1 MIEAELKFV
10 SISGIK
16 RVLPDNFIDYFG
28 KDAEKNIYLFKKSL
42 EKKYFI
48 NHHSSESCHHRVGE
62 IVGKAPQCKQTCDQ
76 DKGHKIFFLYKF
88 LAHSLLTIFQ

>member
-10 SISGIK
+10 SITGIK

-48 NHHSSESCHHRVGE
+48 NS
-62 IVGKAPQCKQTCDQ
+62 
-76 DKGHKIFFLYKF
+76 
-88 LAHSLLTIFQ
+88 

>member
-28 KDAEKNIYLFKKSL
+28 KDAEKNIYLFKNFQ
-42 EKKYFI
+42 KKNI
-48 NHHSSESCHHRVGE
+48 SS
-62 IVGKAPQCKQTCDQ
+62 IVG
-76 DKGHKIFFLYKF
+76 IFKK
-88 LAHSLLTIFQ
+88 

>member
-16 RVLPDNFIDYFG
+16 KVLPDNFIDYFG
-28 KDAEKNIYLFKKSL
+28 KDAEKNIYLFKKFL

-48 NHHSSESCHHRVGE
+48 NSW
-62 IVGKAPQCKQTCDQ
+62 
-76 DKGHKIFFLYKF
+76 Y
-88 LAHSLLTIFQ
+88 FQEVI

>member
-1 MIEAELKFV
+1 MGYYYLRDEIKLSKFSTLELTAEEKCALTSMIETELKFV

-28 KDAEKNIYLFKKSL
+28 KDAEKNIYLFKKFL

-48 NHHSSESCHHRVGE
+48 NSWYFQEV
-62 IVGKAPQCKQTCDQ
+62 IYFFY
-76 DKGHKIFFLYKF
+76 KI
-88 LAHSLLTIFQ
+88 